1 MRLNAHGRQQSV
13 DIVHHAVA
21 RGGRVQEVVDVLAAR
36 VALVALDVTLA
47 LTHVVLHFT

>member
-13 DIVHHAVA
+13 DIAHHSVA

-36 VALVALDVTLA
+36 LALDVTLA
-47 LTHVVLHFT
+47 LTHVVLHFAQ